1 MGTFQAKEGL
11 FEFSVKRLGAEE
23 REEAV
28 RRIEKNVPSIDPSL
42 KAFLNIGN
50 PIGDDSHLALPFTQL
65 DI

>member
-11 FEFSVKRLGAEE
+11 FEFTVKRLGAQE
-23 REEAV
+23 RDEAV
-28 RRIEKNVPSIDPSL
+28 RRIEKNVQSIDPSL

-50 PIGDDSHLALPFTQL
+50 QTGADPHLALPFTDL